1 MKTEESDDL
10 NQATYFQED
19 TIVGLEIADNNVEG
33 EEENLFNPIRKLQ
46 RQDLNLD
53 SEEGLTQGLPKMD
66 LT

>member
-1 MKTEESDDL
+1 LKTEESDDL

-19 TIVGLEIADNNVEG
+19 TIVGLEIADNNVED

-46 RQDLNLD
+46 RQDLNLE
-53 SEEGLTQGLPKMD
+53 SEEGSTQGLPKMD

>member
-46 RQDLNLD
+46 RQDLNLE
-53 SEEGLTQGLPKMD
+53 SEEGSTQGLPKMD

>member
-19 TIVGLEIADNNVEG
+19 TIVGLEIADNNVED
-33 EEENLFNPIRKLQ
+33 EEENLFNPILKLQ
-46 RQDLNLD
+46 RQDLNLE
-53 SEEGLTQGLPKMD
+53 SEEGSTQGLPKMD

>member
-46 RQDLNLD
+46 RQDLNLE